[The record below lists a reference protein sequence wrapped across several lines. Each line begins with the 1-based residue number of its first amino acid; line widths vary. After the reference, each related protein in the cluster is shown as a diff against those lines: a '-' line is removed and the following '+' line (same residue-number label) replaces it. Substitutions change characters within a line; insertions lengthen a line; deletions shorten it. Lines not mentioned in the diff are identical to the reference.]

1 MQIKFIMISFHDDYL
16 DALGVKSSSIYI
28 YICLVI

>member
-1 MQIKFIMISFHDDYL
+1 MQIKFIANSRHDDYL
-16 DALGVKSSSIYI
+16 DALGVKRLSIYI